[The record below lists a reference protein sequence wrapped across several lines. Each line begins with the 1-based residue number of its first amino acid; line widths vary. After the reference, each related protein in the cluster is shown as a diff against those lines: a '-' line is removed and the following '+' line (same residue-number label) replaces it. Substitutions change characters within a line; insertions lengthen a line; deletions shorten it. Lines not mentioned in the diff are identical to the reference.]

1 MNNLL
6 NVSGSPHLKTDINTQ
21 SIMIDVIISLIP
33 CMCFG
38 IYVFG
43 KKALLIIAVSTI
55 TAVLSEFL
63 FDLITKRKNS
73 IFDFSAAVT
82 GILLGLNMP
91 VSVDLYIP
99 ILGSIFAIIVAKMLF
114 GGLGQNFMNPA
125 LCGRAF
131 LVMSFASAMN
141 NFTYDGVTTA
151 TPLNTLRQG
160 INIDLINTTI
170 GFIPGTIGEVST
182 LAILIGFIYL
192 LIKKIIDYRIPFF
205 SLFTFIIFIL
215 LFSGNASNINYVI
228 GQAISG
234 GLLFGIV
241 FMATDYVT
249 SPVTNFGKV
258 LYGVFLGIMFGIFR
272 LYGKSTEGVTFSIL
286 IGNLLVPFIEKIT
299 INRPFGRE
307 SG

>member
-215 LFSGNASNINYVI
+215 LFSGNSSNINYVV
-228 GQAISG
+228 GQVISG

-249 SPVTNFGKV
+249 SPATNFGKV